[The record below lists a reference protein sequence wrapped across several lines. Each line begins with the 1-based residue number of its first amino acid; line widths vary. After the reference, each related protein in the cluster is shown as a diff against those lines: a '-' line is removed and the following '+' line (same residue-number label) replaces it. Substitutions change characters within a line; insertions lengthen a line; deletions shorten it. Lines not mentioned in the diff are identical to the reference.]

1 MHGGLIRRLIVGSGL
16 LALIIGAAFGALL
29 IAIDDWN
36 GAKQQSAGAR
46 EVLVTT
52 TQVEH
57 LVCGIETGQRD
68 FLNTGNPEYL
78 KVWTA
83 AQATFAK
90 TSARLQRLA
99 DTPEEENWTRR
110 ITQASQSY
118 THDYASP
125 VVAAAQRGDPSARNA
140 ATMQEGNRRIAELRA
155 NIDGLVATE
164 RDVTAKFDERSR
176 ELAGRAIIAGAAGV
190 AASILVSVLVV
201 GYLSRVVVRPVRR
214 TTAMADHVAGGD
226 LGTRMPETGVGEIG
240 QLARSFNAMG
250 GSIEHVVD
258 ELNQLLEAQ
267 SALRRIAMLVA
278 RGASQTEV
286 LDAIAGELK
295 RLIDTD
301 GGHILRYEPDNTAT
315 VVAATGAP
323 NLQMLV
329 GSSLSLD
336 GLSITAQVFNTGRV
350 ARIDSYA
357 EAPGSIAAHLRER
370 GADSAVGAPIY
381 IEGRL
386 WGVVIATRTRGE
398 PLPPTAEARLADY
411 TDLIATTV
419 ANAQARA
426 DLAASRARLV
436 VAADQ
441 TRRRIERDLHD
452 GIQQQLVSLALALR
466 TAADG
471 MPVEL
476 AEQRAK
482 LSAITDALK
491 GAIDNLREI
500 SHGIHP
506 PILSAGGLRPA
517 LNTLARRSA
526 VPVDMNLHLDA
537 RLPEPIEI
545 AAYYIVAEALANAAK
560 HARASLVGVDA
571 TLHDGWLHLSIK
583 DDGVG
588 GADPGCGSG
597 LVGLTDRVEAL
608 GGAITITS
616 PAGHGTSLQVELP
629 LDL

>member
-1 MHGGLIRRLIVGSGL
+1 MPGGLIRRLIIGSCL
-16 LALIIGAAFGALL
+16 LALVIGAAFGALL
-29 IAIDDWN
+29 IAINDWD
-36 GAKQQSAGAR
+36 GAKQQSARSR
-46 EVLVTT
+46 EVLASS
-52 TQVEH
+52 TQVAH

-68 FLNTGNPEYL
+68 FLNTGNPESL

-83 AQATFAK
+83 AQATFAE
-90 TSARLQRLA
+90 TSARLQLLA
-99 DTPEEENWTRR
+99 GTPEQENWARR
-110 ITQASQSY
+110 ITQSSQSY

-125 VVAAAQRGDPSARNA
+125 VVEAARRGDPSARSA

-155 NIDGLVATE
+155 DLDGLVATE
-164 RDVTAKFDERSR
+164 RDLAAKFDARSR
-176 ELAGRAIIAGAAGV
+176 EVAGRAIIAGAAGV
-190 AASILVSVLVV
+190 AASILVSCLVV
-201 GYLSRVVVRPVRR
+201 GYLSRAVVRPVRR
-214 TTAMADHVAGGD
+214 TTAMADHFADGD
-226 LGTRMPETGVGEIG
+226 LSIRMPETGVGEIG
-240 QLARSFNAMG
+240 QLVCSFNAMG
-250 GSIEHVVD
+250 GSLEHVVD
-258 ELNQLLEAQ
+258 ELNQLVEAQ

-278 RGASQTEV
+278 RGASQSEV

-295 RLIDTD
+295 WLIDTD

-329 GSSLSLD
+329 GSNLSLD
-336 GLSITAQVFNTGRV
+336 GLSITAQVFNTGRA

-357 EAPGSIAAHLRER
+357 EAPGSIAAQLRER
-370 GADSAVGAPIY
+370 GAHSAVGAPIY
-381 IEGRL
+381 IEGHL
-386 WGVVIATRTRGE
+386 WGVVIATMTREE
-398 PLPPTAEARLADY
+398 PLAPTAEARLADY

-426 DLAASRARLV
+426 DLAASRARVV

-466 TAADG
+466 TATEG
-471 MPVEL
+471 MPAEL

-482 LSAITDALK
+482 LSVITDALK
-491 GAIDNLREI
+491 GAIDSLREI

-506 PILSAGGLRPA
+506 PILSASGLRPA

-537 RLPEPIEI
+537 RLPEPIEV

-560 HARASLVGVDA
+560 HARASLVRIDA
-571 TLHDGWLHLSIK
+571 TLHDGWLHLSIN

-597 LVGLTDRVEAL
+597 LIGLTDRVEAL

-616 PAGHGTSLQVELP
+616 PVGHGTSLQVELP